1 MGIKQVIKKVS
12 VVNNLNWGISL
23 FQYYRNEHRECSAL
37 KFILQNVTRL
47 KSIYPFDN
55 KWNQIEA
62 LMNSVDILPN
72 QNSSFFYSID
82 VFKRA
87 EQKNHMM
94 DNYSIDYSWVVNS
107 CFYDMSKMIDEDSYY
122 RDVYQGFIAI
132 MQRYLLKIKSDNIIE
147 RSFKRNI
154 AEIESLFTR
163 PAEHLHEAIQRIL
176 FVNQWLW
183 QTGHKHNG
191 FGHLDWILYKFYK
204 EDIASGYITKEDAK
218 QYLHDFFKVL
228 HDKCWFKST
237 MLLGDTGQIVI
248 LGGLGEDGKYR
259 CNELTY
265 LFIEVSKELKL
276 PDPKVL
282 LRVSKRMPDNLI
294 ALAMECIATG
304 IGAPFLSNDD
314 IVISALI
321 QYGYEPE
328 DAYNYVTSACW
339 EPLTIGKSC
348 DQNNIRTINFCKPF
362 VEYLDSDEFEKNTS
376 IESIKNGY
384 YRYLS
389 EYINQFL
396 CQLDEKIFEE
406 DPLLTL
412 FNPEVYKTGKDIV
425 RGGAKYANLGV
436 TSVGLSSVV
445 NSLKN
450 INKLV
455 FEEQEYSVHELN
467 EIRKNNYEGYEELRK
482 RLYQETGA
490 FGEDDLGT
498 IELTNEI
505 LQHISIEF
513 RKHHTKLG
521 GEYKFGLSSPNYI
534 VDARNIG
541 ATFDGRKAGM
551 PFGTHISGKNG
562 LAPTELISFASQ
574 LNYND
579 NRINGNV
586 IDFIMPPG
594 FLKSNMDKV
603 ITMIKAGIRQGF
615 YQLQINVVDSQTLIE
630 AQKHPENFPD
640 LVVRVW
646 GFSAYFK
653 DLPKDYQDNLIRR
666 AIEAEKTS

>member
-1 MGIKQVIKKVS
+1 MEKDNRNWMVIAISLSSICVIIAFVKGKPFVPAYLEYPLYGFDIIGGVSGTYLIYLLSKYICKKSKRLVKVLSYIGNRTTEILCFHLIDQDCLSLLLPLPNSNILRLIIRLIIDIVGGIGLHLLLQKRGITMSIKQVIKKVS

-47 KSIYPFDN
+47 KSIHPFDN

-132 MQRYLLKIKSDNIIE
+132 MQRYLLKIKSDNIIG

-265 LFIEVSKELKL
+265 LLLKYQ
-276 PDPKVL
+276 K
-282 LRVSKRMPDNLI
+282 NL
-294 ALAMECIATG
+294 
-304 IGAPFLSNDD
+304 
-314 IVISALI
+314 
-321 QYGYEPE
+321 
-328 DAYNYVTSACW
+328 
-339 EPLTIGKSC
+339 SC
-348 DQNNIRTINFCKPF
+348 RILKCF
-362 VEYLDSDEFEKNTS
+362 
-376 IESIKNGY
+376 
-384 YRYLS
+384 
-389 EYINQFL
+389 
-396 CQLDEKIFEE
+396 
-406 DPLLTL
+406 
-412 FNPEVYKTGKDIV
+412 
-425 RGGAKYANLGV
+425 YA
-436 TSVGLSSVV
+436 
-445 NSLKN
+445 
-450 INKLV
+450 
-455 FEEQEYSVHELN
+455 
-467 EIRKNNYEGYEELRK
+467 
-482 RLYQETGA
+482 
-490 FGEDDLGT
+490 
-498 IELTNEI
+498 
-505 LQHISIEF
+505 
-513 RKHHTKLG
+513 
-521 GEYKFGLSSPNYI
+521 
-534 VDARNIG
+534 
-541 ATFDGRKAGM
+541 
-551 PFGTHISGKNG
+551 
-562 LAPTELISFASQ
+562 
-574 LNYND
+574 
-579 NRINGNV
+579 
-586 IDFIMPPG
+586 
-594 FLKSNMDKV
+594 
-603 ITMIKAGIRQGF
+603 
-615 YQLQINVVDSQTLIE
+615 
-630 AQKHPENFPD
+630 
-640 LVVRVW
+640 
-646 GFSAYFK
+646 
-653 DLPKDYQDNLIRR
+653 
-666 AIEAEKTS
+666 